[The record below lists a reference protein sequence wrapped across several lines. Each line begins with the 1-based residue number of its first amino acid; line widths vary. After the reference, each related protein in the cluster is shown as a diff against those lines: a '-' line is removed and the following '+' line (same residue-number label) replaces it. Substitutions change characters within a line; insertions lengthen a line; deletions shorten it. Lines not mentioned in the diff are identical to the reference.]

1 MVSPQEHMC
10 YQDLCVCVG
19 KRHFMYALSDLSKNC
34 TKTEYSG
41 LFHGFLL
48 NANPAVSVPL
58 TCPVPAQG

>member
-1 MVSPQEHMC
+1 MLSRFVC
-10 YQDLCVCVG
+10 ICVCIC

-34 TKTEYSG
+34 TACGYSD

-58 TCPVPAQG
+58 TRPVPAQG